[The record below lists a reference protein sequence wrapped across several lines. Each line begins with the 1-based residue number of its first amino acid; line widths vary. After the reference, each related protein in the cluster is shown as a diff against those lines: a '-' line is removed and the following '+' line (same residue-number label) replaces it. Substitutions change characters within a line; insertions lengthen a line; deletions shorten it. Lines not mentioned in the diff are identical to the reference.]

1 MVGITIYASS
11 QPPIWAL
18 NRGEAHMGLFDK
30 KNSSNAQNTKVKA
43 LLAEAMPDVDFVEE
57 APGLWGTR
65 NESVL
70 VKIFVNTESFP
81 DMPFVNI
88 AAITV
93 IGANDD
99 LALYKHLM
107 TERNPVFNKW
117 EVEESE
123 VKGKVDIYLVA
134 RLLLADL
141 DASEIGF
148 AIASTAVIADAQ
160 DEELVKQFGGQRCLD
175 YFGWEA

>member
-1 MVGITIYASS
+1 V
-11 QPPIWAL
+11 
-18 NRGEAHMGLFDK
+18 GLFDK
-30 KNSSNAQNTKVKA
+30 KNSSNTQNTKVKA
-43 LLAEAMPDVDFVEE
+43 LLAEAMPDVDFIEE

-70 VKIFVNTESFP
+70 VKIFVNTEDFP

-88 AAITV
+88 AAVTV

-99 LALYKHLM
+99 IALYKHLM
-107 TERNPVFNKW
+107 TERNLFFNKW
-117 EVEESE
+117 EVEQSE

-141 DASEIGF
+141 DASELGF
-148 AIASTAVIADAQ
+148 AIASTAVIANEQ
-160 DEELVKQFGGQRCLD
+160 DEEIVKQFGGQRCQD
-175 YFGWEA
+175 YFGWEE